1 MAMNSLQTCHSGIKG
16 GYNQTWTYGKQGLGY
31 TRQAPH
37 QISYTPS
44 FSMRFLSNQYK
55 LLLLPLKKFT
65 KASILRLYSALPQG
79 WLSSVFQATLQMT
92 REREPRMQRSPPFC
106 PWVFFDASES
116 SEHWLLTPSQET
128 PKVKEQ
134 STVLCRVLQPQ
145 DQNRW
150 IGSCRPGCQYYYTEA
165 LGLYF
170 SSPSGHCSK
179 PSRSPSPNPLAVG
192 SAPCG
197 KCVRHENAFQ
207 RTD

>member
-1 MAMNSLQTCHSGIKG
+1 MAMNSLQTCHFGIKG
-16 GYNQTWTYGKQGLGY
+16 GYNQTCTYGNQGLGY

-55 LLLLPLKKFT
+55 LWLLSLKKFT
-65 KASILRLYSALPQG
+65 KASTLRLYSVLPQG
-79 WLSSVFQATLQMT
+79 WLSSVFQATSQMT
-92 REREPRMQRSPPFC
+92 RESEPRRQGSPPFC

-116 SEHWLLTPSQET
+116 LNTDFWHRHRRLLKWRGRVQPSVGCCSLRT
-128 PKVKEQ
+128 R
-134 STVLCRVLQPQ
+134 T
-145 DQNRW
+145 D
-150 IGSCRPGCQYYYTEA
+150 GSCRPGCQYYYTEA

-170 SSPSGHCSK
+170 SSPSRHCSK
-179 PSRSPSPNPLAVG
+179 PSRSPPPNPLAVG
-192 SAPCG
+192 SAACG